1 MFDLNGDGDVDVD
14 EFQKVANLTR
24 QQTSVGLRHRDHS
37 VTGNTFKV
45 SFLYIFKPKT
55 VGNVQD

>member
-45 SFLYIFKPKT
+45 SLFSARGIE
-55 VGNVQD
+55 NVQD